1 MSLYEGSVK
10 KPIMTSLCF
19 VAVAILGI
27 FSLTKL
33 PIDLYPDIETN
44 TIMVM
49 TAYPGASAADIE
61 NNLTRPLENALNAVS
76 DLKHIT
82 SESKENISLITLEFE
97 FGEDIDVL
105 TNDVRDKL
113 DMVKS
118 ELPDEAEN
126 PIIFKFSSDMIPI
139 VLLSVQANESMP
151 ALYKI
156 LDDNVASP
164 LARISGV
171 GSVSISGAP
180 EREIQVYVDPV
191 KLEAYN
197 LSIEAISSVI
207 GAENRNI
214 PGGTFDVGSE
224 TYSLRVQGEFS
235 DAMQMNDIVV
245 GNFGG
250 KTIYLRDVAV
260 VHDSV
265 EERAQETYNNGVQG
279 AMIIVQKQSGAN
291 SVEISN
297 AVMEALPRLQKNLP
311 SDVKLGVIV
320 DTSDNIRNTIDTLF
334 ETVILALLFVSI
346 VVFLFLGRWRAT
358 VIIVITIPISLV
370 ASFIYLA
377 ATGNSLNIISL
388 SSLSI
393 AIGMVVDDAI
403 VVLEN
408 VTNHIERGSE
418 PMQAAVHGTN
428 EVGLSVVAST
438 LTLIAVFFPLTLV
451 TGMTGVLFQQLGWM
465 VTIIM
470 VISIVCA
477 LALTPMLCSRMLKL
491 QPKQSKAFKILYG
504 PIEKGLDSFDN
515 AYARLL
521 HWAVGHRTIV
531 IVSCMS
537 FFVLSL
543 FLVRFVGTE
552 FMPTQ
557 DNGRI
562 GVIVELPIGTRTE
575 ISKEIGMRLYNQW
588 MEQYPEI
595 EVCNFT
601 AGQASTDNTYASM
614 TDNGSHI
621 LTFNISLSDPG
632 ERKRT
637 LSEIC
642 DLMRKDLAGYPEI
655 KKSQVNLGGGMS
667 AMGGETMLDYEIY
680 GYSFEETDSVAAQLS
695 ALLRDIKGVSEV
707 RISRADYQPEYQVD
721 FDREKL
727 ALNGLN
733 LATAAT
739 YLRNRINGAT
749 ASQFREEGEEY
760 DIKVMYAPEYRT
772 SIEDIENIVV
782 YNAQGKGVRVKELGT
797 VVERFAPP
805 TIDRKD
811 RERINTVSAILSG
824 AAMSEVVAAAQEKID
839 QMSLPSGISIQL
851 SGTYEDQQDSFGDLF
866 TLMYLI
872 VILVFIVMAAQF
884 ESLTYPFII
893 MFSLPFAFSGVFL
906 ALWLS
911 GNTLNV
917 MSLIGAIMLIGIVVK
932 NGIVL
937 IDYIS
942 LNRERGMGIR
952 EAVVTGGHSR
962 LRPVIMT
969 TLTTILGMVPMAI
982 GTGQGSEMWRP
993 MGTAVIGGLT
1003 VSTILTLILIP
1014 VLYCVFEELTVEEAE
1029 DLVENSDDYIK
1040 KMTGMNF
1047 TETWSEEREDTTY
1060 YFGEYCT
1067 EDGQSMY
1074 RVAIAENGTHW
1085 HSPSYPELIW
1095 DYVSQFSRNTE
1106 TGELVIAQ

>member
-235 DAMQMNDIVV
+235 DATQMNDIVV

-291 SVEISN
+291 SVEISD

-334 ETVILALLFVSI
+334 ETVILALIFVSI

-504 PIEKGLDSFDN
+504 PIERGLDSFDN

-531 IVSCMS
+531 IISCMS

-824 AAMSEVVAAAQEKID
+824 AAMSEVVAAAQEK
-839 QMSLPSGISIQL
+839 
-851 SGTYEDQQDSFGDLF
+851 
-866 TLMYLI
+866 
-872 VILVFIVMAAQF
+872 
-884 ESLTYPFII
+884 
-893 MFSLPFAFSGVFL
+893 
-906 ALWLS
+906 
-911 GNTLNV
+911 
-917 MSLIGAIMLIGIVVK
+917 
-932 NGIVL
+932 
-937 IDYIS
+937 
-942 LNRERGMGIR
+942 
-952 EAVVTGGHSR
+952 
-962 LRPVIMT
+962 
-969 TLTTILGMVPMAI
+969 
-982 GTGQGSEMWRP
+982 
-993 MGTAVIGGLT
+993 
-1003 VSTILTLILIP
+1003 
-1014 VLYCVFEELTVEEAE
+1014 
-1029 DLVENSDDYIK
+1029 
-1040 KMTGMNF
+1040 
-1047 TETWSEEREDTTY
+1047 
-1060 YFGEYCT
+1060 
-1067 EDGQSMY
+1067 
-1074 RVAIAENGTHW
+1074 
-1085 HSPSYPELIW
+1085 
-1095 DYVSQFSRNTE
+1095 
-1106 TGELVIAQ
+1106 

>member
-27 FSLTKL
+27 FSYTKL

-44 TIMVM
+44 MIMVM
-49 TAYPGASAADIE
+49 TAYPGASAADVE
-61 NNLTRPLENALNAVS
+61 NNVTRPLENALNAVS

-82 SESKENISLITLEFE
+82 SESKENMSLITLEFE
-97 FGEDIDVL
+97 YGEDIDVL

-118 ELPDEAEN
+118 ELPDDSEN

-139 VLLSVQANESMP
+139 VILSVQANESMP

-197 LSIEAISSVI
+197 LSIETIASVI
-207 GAENRNI
+207 GAENRNV
-214 PGGTFDVGSE
+214 PGGTFDVGSD
-224 TYSLRVQGEFS
+224 TYSLRVQGEFN
-235 DAMQMNDIVV
+235 DASQMNDIVV
-245 GNFGG
+245 GNYGG
-250 KTIYLRDVAV
+250 KSIYLRDVAV

-279 AMIIVQKQSGAN
+279 AMIVIQKQSGAN

-297 AVMEALPRLQKNLP
+297 EVMKALPRLQKNLP
-311 SDVKLGVIV
+311 SDVKLGVII

-334 ETVILALLFVSI
+334 ETVLLALLFVSI
-346 VVFLFLGRWRAT
+346 VVFFFLGRWRAT
-358 VIIVITIPISLV
+358 IIIVITIPISLV

-408 VTNHIERGSE
+408 VTNHIERGSD
-418 PMQAAVHGTN
+418 PRQAAVHGTN

-451 TGMTGVLFQQLGWM
+451 SGMSGVLFKQLGWM

-477 LALTPMLCSRMLKL
+477 LSLTPMLCSRLLKL
-491 QPKQSKAFKILYG
+491 QPKQSRVFKLLYG
-504 PIEKGLDSFDN
+504 PIEKGLDAFDN
-515 AYARLL
+515 GYARLL

-531 IVSCMS
+531 IVGCMS

-543 FLVRFVGTE
+543 VLVRFVGNE

-557 DNGRI
+557 DNARI
-562 GVIVELPIGTRTE
+562 GVTVEMPIGTRTE
-575 ISKEIGMRLYNQW
+575 ISKDVAMRLYKQW

-595 EVCNFT
+595 VMCNFT
-601 AGQASTDNTYASM
+601 VGQASTDNVYASM
-614 TDNGSHI
+614 SDNGSHI
-621 LTFNISLSDPG
+621 ITYNISLTDPDK
-632 ERKRT
+632 RKRT

-667 AMGGETMLDYEIY
+667 VMGGETTIDYEIY
-680 GYSFEETDSVAAQLS
+680 GYSFAETDSVAAQLS
-695 ALLRDIKGVSEV
+695 ALLREIKGVSEV
-707 RISRADYQPEYQVD
+707 RISRGDYQPEYQVD

-733 LATAAT
+733 LTTAAT

-772 SIEDIENIVV
+772 SIEDIENIMV
-782 YNAQGKGVRVKELGT
+782 YNAQGKGVRIKELGT
-797 VVERFAPP
+797 VVERFSPP
-805 TIDRKD
+805 TIERKD

-824 AAMSEVVAAAQEKID
+824 AAMSDVVAEAQKKID
-839 QMSLPSGISIQL
+839 QMSIPSGISIQL
-851 SGTYEDQQDSFGDLF
+851 SGSYEDQQDSFGDLF

-952 EAVVTGGHSR
+952 EAVVKGGHSR

-1014 VLYCVFEELTVEEAE
+1014 VLYCVFA
-1029 DLVENSDDYIK
+1029 LVGVKRRRRKHHERLAASNS
-1040 KMTGMNF
+1040 N
-1047 TETWSEEREDTTY
+1047 S
-1060 YFGEYCT
+1060 
-1067 EDGQSMY
+1067 
-1074 RVAIAENGTHW
+1074 
-1085 HSPSYPELIW
+1085 
-1095 DYVSQFSRNTE
+1095 
-1106 TGELVIAQ
+1106 